1 MAEQADARDLKSL
14 DGNIVSVRPRLPA
27 PKINPILRSGL
38 GALVFDLQAEHIFNI
53 KHIKRFAGQISF
65 LFKALTI

>member
-1 MAEQADARDLKSL
+1 
-14 DGNIVSVRPRLPA
+14 
-27 PKINPILRSGL
+27 LRSGL

>member
-38 GALVFDLQAEHIFNI
+38 GALVFDLQAEDIFNI
-53 KHIKRFAGQISF
+53 KQYKEICGAS
-65 LFKALTI
+65 LFFCLKH